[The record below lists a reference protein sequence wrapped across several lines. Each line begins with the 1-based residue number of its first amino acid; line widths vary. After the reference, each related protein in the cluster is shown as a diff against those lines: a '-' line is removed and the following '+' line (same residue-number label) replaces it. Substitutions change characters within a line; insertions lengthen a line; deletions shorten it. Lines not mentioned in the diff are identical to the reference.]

1 MSISPRVLPA
11 VSLPAHKAN
20 PAAVNLLLAAGV
32 PVDPALLVSETEAAH
47 TAPVLVSESAL
58 LYSGD
63 PMNYPYPGIPEGW
76 TDYNKRRAEEVL
88 GRCQMLFG
96 DAFAQHVSAV
106 SPQADIEDFWEN
118 AARAAAAFRAAS
130 TTGQQIQVCEQA
142 QWSPA
147 QLDRRLGAVLT
158 IEEDRHGH
166 DPLLQHPVLTENAGR
181 WMAVGALPEDPLDD
195 RDDNIV
201 TQLVARHAA
210 GVTHAVLKLAVR
222 KTGLI
227 KIELCADP
235 QELYRRIM
243 GADEDLTWTLIS
255 IMDRAG
261 AVLAQDFIPM
271 SYEYRLFVVDG
282 KLVSGA
288 GCIVEHTPFN
298 QVLPHDPNMTAF
310 SPLMRQR
317 RGNGLVADESS
328 KVVPR
333 PLLRRR
339 YLEFGAALA
348 AQYAGTVVIDVAVNE
363 ETNELLVVELNTLP
377 NAGFYAADTD
387 RIYQK
392 LATADDHGYGCYG
405 FAKRTLS
412 DYLA

>member
-11 VSLPAHKAN
+11 VSLPARKAN

-32 PVDPALLVSETEAAH
+32 PVDPALLAPETETS
-47 TAPVLVSESAL
+47 TAPVLVSDTAV

-63 PMNYPYPGIPEGW
+63 PMNYPYPGIPAAW
-76 TDYNKRRAEEVL
+76 TSHNIRRAEDVL
-88 GRCQMLFG
+88 ARCEMLFG
-96 DAFAQHVSAV
+96 AAFAQHISAV
-106 SPQADIEDFWEN
+106 SPGADIEDFWEN
-118 AARAAAAFRAAS
+118 AARAAAAYRAAF
-130 TTGQQIQVCEQA
+130 TTGQQIQVCEQES
-142 QWSPA
+142 WTPD

-166 DPLLQHPVLTENAGR
+166 DPLLQHPVLTENAAR
-181 WMAVGALPEDPLDD
+181 WMAVGALPEDPLDP
-195 RDDNIV
+195 REDNLI
-201 TQLVARHAA
+201 TALVARHAA

-261 AVLAQDFIPM
+261 AVLAQDYIPM

-282 KLVSGA
+282 ELVSGA

-298 QVLPHDPNMTAF
+298 RVLPHDPDTDAF
-310 SPLMRQR
+310 SPLIRAR
-317 RGNGLVADESS
+317 RGNGLVADESTP
-328 KVVPR
+328 VVSR
-333 PLLRRR
+333 PLLRNR
-339 YLEFGAALA
+339 YLAFGTALA
-348 AQYAGTVVIDVAVNE
+348 AQYAGTVVIDVAINE
-363 ETNELLVVELNTLP
+363 ATDELLVVELNTLP

-387 RIYQK
+387 TIYQK
-392 LATADDHGYGCYG
+392 LATASDHGYGCYG